1 MLSETVGGQW
11 RTLKAAVGGGYFHT
25 TSYASRLYVY
35 ERSPRYNFSY
45 PAFYG
50 EGMRLMLMLQGALVS
65 RLTLTA
71 KVGLTRYFDRSTIG
85 TGLQQINSS
94 SQTDLDLQLRWKF

>member
-1 MLSETVGGQW
+1 MRSETVGGQW

-25 TSYASRLYVY
+25 TGYASRLYVY

-94 SQTDLDLQLRWKF
+94 TQTDLDLQLRWKF